1 MSELFEKLS
10 AYGASDCYPY
20 HMPGH
25 KRRLKTDTMRE
36 LAQIDITEIDG
47 FDNLHDAQGILKRIQ
62 EEAAATYGAEESF
75 FLVNGSTAGI
85 LSAIST
91 AVSPGGKILMV
102 RGAHKSAYHAA
113 YLRDLQIAYL
123 WPGVHP
129 LFGCN
134 LPATAKEVE
143 EALQQTP
150 DVQAVFIVSPTYEG
164 LAADVKSIA
173 EAAHKRNIP
182 LIVDEAHGA
191 HLGFDGRWPESS
203 VRQGADLV
211 IQSLHK
217 TLPAPTQTAILHVN
231 RKLVD
236 RCRLRRFLG
245 IYQTSSPSYIFMA
258 AMEDAIATTSANREK
273 LFGDFWEY
281 WKGMTESLSACQ
293 NLIFLKEENSDP
305 GKLAVMDKTGFLD
318 GEQLYEMLLHK
329 YHLQPEMAAG
339 RYVLAMFTVGDTK
352 EGYERLTK
360 ALLEIDE
367 YITAERK
374 QRTQEK
380 LMESNDLSAG
390 VHGTA
395 DAATQPTERGRIA
408 ATATQPA
415 EGNRMADAVTPVCIQ
430 KKTQAVIGIGRAWD
444 TPKEWVLLKDAEG
457 KTAGE
462 YVNLYPPGSPIIV
475 PGEIFTKDILTEIA
489 AYRQQGF
496 HVQGVKEI
504 EDDIYVSTI
513 V

>member
-10 AYGASDCYPY
+10 VYGASDYYPY

-62 EEAAATYGAEESF
+62 EEAAAAYGAEESF

-203 VRQGADLV
+203 VKQGADLV

-217 TLPAPTQTAILHVN
+217 MLPAPTQTAILHVN
-231 RKLVD
+231 GKLVD

-281 WKGMTESLSACQ
+281 WKGMTESLSACR

-339 RYVLAMFTVGDTK
+339 RYVLAMFTIGDTK

-380 LMESNDLSAG
+380 LME
-390 VHGTA
+390 
-395 DAATQPTERGRIA
+395 R
-408 ATATQPA
+408 

-430 KKTQAVIGIGRAWD
+430 KKTQAVISIGRAWD

>member
-10 AYGASDCYPY
+10 AYGASDYYPY

-123 WPGVHP
+123 WTGVHP

-143 EALQQTP
+143 EALQQTT

-191 HLGFDGRWPESS
+191 HLGFDGRWSESS
-203 VRQGADLV
+203 VKQGADLV

-231 RKLVD
+231 GKLVD

-281 WKGMTESLSACQ
+281 WKGMTESLSACR

-380 LMESNDLSAG
+380 LME
-390 VHGTA
+390 
-395 DAATQPTERGRIA
+395 R
-408 ATATQPA
+408 

>member
-10 AYGASDCYPY
+10 AYGESDYYPY

-25 KRRLKTDTMRE
+25 KRRLKTDTLRE

-47 FDNLHDAQGILKRIQ
+47 FDNLHDAQGILKRVQ
-62 EEAAATYGAEESF
+62 EEAATVYGAEESF

-85 LSAIST
+85 LSAISA

-113 YLRDLQIAYL
+113 YLRDLQIVYL

-129 LFGCN
+129 VFGCN
-134 LPATAKEVE
+134 LPTTAKEVE

-150 DVQAVFIVSPTYEG
+150 DAQAVFIVSPTYEG

-191 HLGFDGRWPESS
+191 HLGFDGRWPESG

-231 RKLVD
+231 GKLVD
-236 RCRLRRFLG
+236 RDRLRRFLG

-258 AMEDAIATTSANREK
+258 AMEDAIMTTSTNREK

-281 WKGMTESLSACQ
+281 WKGITERLSACH
-293 NLIFLKEENSDP
+293 NLIFLQEENSDP

-318 GEQLYEMLLHK
+318 GERLYEILLHK
-329 YHLQPEMAAG
+329 HHLQPEMAAG

-367 YITAERK
+367 YITAESDK
-374 QRTQEK
+374 
-380 LMESNDLSAG
+380 
-390 VHGTA
+390 TA
-395 DAATQPTERGRIA
+395 DAAA
-408 ATATQPA
+408 LPA
-415 EGNRMADAVTPVCIQ
+415 EKNEMADAVAMVCIQ
-430 KKTQAVIGIGRAWD
+430 KKTQAVMGIRQAWD
-444 TPKEWVLLKDAEG
+444 APKEWVLLKNAEG
-457 KTAGE
+457 KNAGE

-475 PGEIFTKDILTEIA
+475 PGEVFTKEILTEIA
-489 AYRQQGF
+489 AYIQQGF

-504 EDDIYVSTI
+504 ENDIYVSTI

>member
-10 AYGASDCYPY
+10 AYGASDYYPY

-62 EEAAATYGAEESF
+62 EEAAAAYGAEESF

-123 WPGVHP
+123 WTGVHP

-164 LAADVKSIA
+164 FAADVKSIA

-203 VRQGADLV
+203 VKQGADLV

-231 RKLVD
+231 GKLVD
-236 RCRLRRFLG
+236 RCGLRRFLG

-281 WKGMTESLSACQ
+281 WKGMTESLSACR

-380 LMESNDLSAG
+380 LME
-390 VHGTA
+390 
-395 DAATQPTERGRIA
+395 R
-408 ATATQPA
+408 

-430 KKTQAVIGIGRAWD
+430 KRTQAVTGIGRAWD
-444 TPKEWVLLKDAEG
+444 ALKEWVLLKDAEG

-475 PGEIFTKDILTEIA
+475 PGEIFTKDILTEIV

>member
-10 AYGASDCYPY
+10 AYGASDYYPY

-62 EEAAATYGAEESF
+62 EEAAAAYGAEESF

-203 VRQGADLV
+203 VKQGADLV

-231 RKLVD
+231 GKLVD

-245 IYQTSSPSYIFMA
+245 IYQTSSPFYIFMA

-281 WKGMTESLSACQ
+281 WKGMTESLSACR

-339 RYVLAMFTVGDTK
+339 RYVLAMFTIGDTK

-380 LMESNDLSAG
+380 LME
-390 VHGTA
+390 
-395 DAATQPTERGRIA
+395 R
-408 ATATQPA
+408 

-430 KKTQAVIGIGRAWD
+430 KKTQAVISIGRAWD

>member
-10 AYGASDCYPY
+10 AYGASDYYPY

-62 EEAAATYGAEESF
+62 EEAAAAYGAEESF

-231 RKLVD
+231 GKLVD

-281 WKGMTESLSACQ
+281 WKGMTESLSACR

-305 GKLAVMDKTGFLD
+305 GKLAVMDKTGFLH

-329 YHLQPEMAAG
+329 YHLQLEMAAG
-339 RYVLAMFTVGDTK
+339 RYVLAMFTIGDTK

-380 LMESNDLSAG
+380 LME
-390 VHGTA
+390 
-395 DAATQPTERGRIA
+395 R
-408 ATATQPA
+408 

-430 KKTQAVIGIGRAWD
+430 KKTQAVTGIGRAWD

>member
-10 AYGASDCYPY
+10 AYGESDYYPY

-47 FDNLHDAQGILKRIQ
+47 FDNLHDAQGILKRVQ
-62 EEAAATYGAEESF
+62 EEAVAVYGAEESF

-134 LPATAKEVE
+134 LPATAEEVE

-231 RKLVD
+231 GKLVD
-236 RCRLRRFLG
+236 KGRLRRFLG

-258 AMEDAIATTSANREK
+258 AMEDAIVTTSANRKK

-281 WKGMTESLSACQ
+281 WKGMTESLSACC

-367 YITAERK
+367 YITVERVK
-374 QRTQEK
+374 T
-380 LMESNDLSAG
+380 
-390 VHGTA
+390 
-395 DAATQPTERGRIA
+395 
-408 ATATQPA
+408 
-415 EGNRMADAVTPVCIQ
+415 ADAVTPVCIQ
-430 KKTQAVIGIGRAWD
+430 KRTQAVMGIARAWD
-444 TPKEWVLLKDAEG
+444 APKKWVLLKDAEG
-457 KTAGE
+457 KNAGE

-496 HVQGVKEI
+496 HVQGVREI
-504 EDDIYVSTI
+504 KDDIYVSTI

>member
-10 AYGASDCYPY
+10 AYGASDYYPY

-62 EEAAATYGAEESF
+62 EEAAAAYGAEESF

-203 VRQGADLV
+203 VKQGADLV

-231 RKLVD
+231 GKLVD

-281 WKGMTESLSACQ
+281 WKGMTESLSACR

-380 LMESNDLSAG
+380 LME
-390 VHGTA
+390 
-395 DAATQPTERGRIA
+395 R
-408 ATATQPA
+408 

>member
-10 AYGASDCYPY
+10 AYGASDYYPY

-47 FDNLHDAQGILKRIQ
+47 FDNLHDAQDILKRIQ
-62 EEAAATYGAEESF
+62 EEAAAAYGAEESF

-164 LAADVKSIA
+164 LTADVKSIA

-203 VRQGADLV
+203 VKQGADLV

-231 RKLVD
+231 GKLVD
-236 RCRLRRFLG
+236 RCGLRRFLG

-281 WKGMTESLSACQ
+281 WKGMTESLSACR

-367 YITAERK
+367 YITAEWSK
-374 QRTQEK
+374 T
-380 LMESNDLSAG
+380 
-390 VHGTA
+390 
-395 DAATQPTERGRIA
+395 A

-430 KKTQAVIGIGRAWD
+430 KKTQAVTGIGRAWD

-489 AYRQQGF
+489 AYKQNGRCG
-496 HVQGVKEI
+496 HPGLYTEKDAGGDWHRTSLGYTERVG
-504 EDDIYVSTI
+504 SA
-513 V
+513 

>member
-10 AYGASDCYPY
+10 AYGASDYYPY

-62 EEAAATYGAEESF
+62 EEAAAAYGAEESF

-203 VRQGADLV
+203 VKQGADLV

-231 RKLVD
+231 GKLVD

-281 WKGMTESLSACQ
+281 WKGMTESLSACR

-367 YITAERK
+367 YITTERK

-380 LMESNDLSAG
+380 LME
-390 VHGTA
+390 
-395 DAATQPTERGRIA
+395 R
-408 ATATQPA
+408 

>member
-10 AYGASDCYPY
+10 AYGASDYYPY

-62 EEAAATYGAEESF
+62 EEAAAAYGAEESF

-203 VRQGADLV
+203 VKQGADLV

-231 RKLVD
+231 GKLVD

-281 WKGMTESLSACQ
+281 WKGMTESLSACR

-380 LMESNDLSAG
+380 LME
-390 VHGTA
+390 
-395 DAATQPTERGRIA
+395 R
-408 ATATQPA
+408 

-444 TPKEWVLLKDAEG
+444 TPKEWVLLKNAEG

>member
-10 AYGASDCYPY
+10 AYGESDYYPY

-47 FDNLHDAQGILKRIQ
+47 FDNLHDAQSILKQIQ
-62 EEAAATYGAEESF
+62 EEAAAAYGAEESF

-91 AVSPGGKILMV
+91 AVRPGGKILMV

-123 WPGVHP
+123 WTGVHP

-150 DVQAVFIVSPTYEG
+150 NVQAVFIVSPTYEG

-203 VRQGADLV
+203 VKQGADLV

-231 RKLVD
+231 GKLVD

-281 WKGMTESLSACQ
+281 WKGMTESLSACR

-367 YITAERK
+367 YITAERSK
-374 QRTQEK
+374 T
-380 LMESNDLSAG
+380 
-390 VHGTA
+390 
-395 DAATQPTERGRIA
+395 A

>member
-10 AYGASDCYPY
+10 AYGASDYYPY

-91 AVSPGGKILMV
+91 AVSSGGKILMV

-203 VRQGADLV
+203 VKQGADLV

-231 RKLVD
+231 GKLVD

-281 WKGMTESLSACQ
+281 WKGMTESLSACR

-339 RYVLAMFTVGDTK
+339 RYVLAMFTIGDTK

-367 YITAERK
+367 YITAEWSK
-374 QRTQEK
+374 T
-380 LMESNDLSAG
+380 
-390 VHGTA
+390 
-395 DAATQPTERGRIA
+395 A

>member
-10 AYGASDCYPY
+10 AYGESDYYPY

-47 FDNLHDAQGILKRIQ
+47 FDNLNDAQGILRCVQ
-62 EEAAATYGAEESF
+62 EEAAAVYGAEESF

-85 LSAIST
+85 LSAISS
-91 AVSPGGKILMV
+91 VISPGGKILMV

-143 EALQQTP
+143 ETLQQTP

-203 VRQGADLV
+203 VKQGADLV

-231 RKLVD
+231 GELVD
-236 RCRLRRFLG
+236 RGRLRRFLG

-281 WKGMTESLSACQ
+281 WKGMTEKLSTCR

-329 YHLQPEMAAG
+329 YHLQSEMAAG

-367 YITAERK
+367 YITAERE

-380 LMESNDLSAG
+380 LME
-390 VHGTA
+390 
-395 DAATQPTERGRIA
+395 R
-408 ATATQPA
+408 

-430 KKTQAVIGIGRAWD
+430 KKTQAVMGIARAWD
-444 TPKEWVLLKDAEG
+444 VPKEWVLLKDAEG

-504 EDDIYVSTI
+504 DNDIYVSTI

>member
-10 AYGASDCYPY
+10 AYGESDFYPY

-25 KRRLKTDTMRE
+25 KRRLKTDTLRE

-47 FDNLHDAQGILKRIQ
+47 FDNLHDAQGILRRVQ
-62 EEAAATYGAEESF
+62 EEAAAVYGADESF

-85 LSAIST
+85 LTAIST

-129 LFGCN
+129 MFGCN

-164 LAADVKSIA
+164 IAADVKSIA

-203 VRQGADLV
+203 VKQGADLV

-231 RKLVD
+231 GKLVD
-236 RCRLRRFLG
+236 GSRLRRFLG
-245 IYQTSSPSYIFMA
+245 IYQTTSPSYIFMA
-258 AMEDAIATTSANREK
+258 AMEDAIVTTSANREK
-273 LFGDFWEY
+273 LFGNFWEY
-281 WKGMTESLSACQ
+281 WKGMTESLSACR
-293 NLIFLKEENSDP
+293 NLIFLKEKNSDP

-318 GEQLYEMLLHK
+318 GEQLYETLLHK

-339 RYVLAMFTVGDTK
+339 RYVLAMFTVGDTR

-360 ALLEIDE
+360 ALLEIDV
-367 YITAERK
+367 YISAERSK
-374 QRTQEK
+374 
-380 LMESNDLSAG
+380 
-390 VHGTA
+390 TA
-395 DAATQPTERGRIA
+395 DEATQPEERGKI
-408 ATATQPA
+408 
-415 EGNRMADAVTPVCIQ
+415 ADAVTPACIQ
-430 KKTQAVIGIGRAWD
+430 KKTQAVMGIARAWD
-444 TPKEWVLLKDAEG
+444 APKEWVLLKDAEG

-496 HVQGVKEI
+496 HVQGVREI
-504 EDDIYVSTI
+504 KDDIYVSTI

>member
-10 AYGASDCYPY
+10 AYGASDYYPY

-47 FDNLHDAQGILKRIQ
+47 FDNLHDAQDILKRIQ
-62 EEAAATYGAEESF
+62 EEAAAAYGAEESF

-203 VRQGADLV
+203 VKQEADLV

-231 RKLVD
+231 GKLVD

-273 LFGDFWEY
+273 LFGDFWVY
-281 WKGMTESLSACQ
+281 WKGMTESLSACR

-367 YITAERK
+367 YITAEWSK
-374 QRTQEK
+374 T
-380 LMESNDLSAG
+380 
-390 VHGTA
+390 
-395 DAATQPTERGRIA
+395 A
-408 ATATQPA
+408 ATATQPS

-430 KKTQAVIGIGRAWD
+430 KKTQAVTGIGRAWD

>member
-10 AYGASDCYPY
+10 AYGESDYYPY

-47 FDNLHDAQGILKRIQ
+47 FDNLHDAQSILKQIQ
-62 EEAAATYGAEESF
+62 EEAAAAYGAEESF

-91 AVSPGGKILMV
+91 AVRPGGKILMV

-203 VRQGADLV
+203 VKQGADLV

-231 RKLVD
+231 GKLVD

-273 LFGDFWEY
+273 LFGVFW
-281 WKGMTESLSACQ
+281 TESSSTKCFFI
-293 NLIFLKEENSDP
+293 NIICSRKWR
-305 GKLAVMDKTGFLD
+305 LAGMCLPC
-318 GEQLYEMLLHK
+318 L
-329 YHLQPEMAAG
+329 
-339 RYVLAMFTVGDTK
+339 
-352 EGYERLTK
+352 RLV
-360 ALLEIDE
+360 IR
-367 YITAERK
+367 RK
-374 QRTQEK
+374 
-380 LMESNDLSAG
+380 
-390 VHGTA
+390 GTS
-395 DAATQPTERGRIA
+395 G
-408 ATATQPA
+408 
-415 EGNRMADAVTPVCIQ
+415 
-430 KKTQAVIGIGRAWD
+430 
-444 TPKEWVLLKDAEG
+444 
-457 KTAGE
+457 
-462 YVNLYPPGSPIIV
+462 
-475 PGEIFTKDILTEIA
+475 
-489 AYRQQGF
+489 
-496 HVQGVKEI
+496 
-504 EDDIYVSTI
+504 
-513 V
+513 

>member
-10 AYGASDCYPY
+10 AYGASDYYPY

-47 FDNLHDAQGILKRIQ
+47 FDNLHDAQGILKQIQ
-62 EEAAATYGAEESF
+62 EEAAAAYGAEESF

-203 VRQGADLV
+203 VKQGADLV

-231 RKLVD
+231 GKLVD

-281 WKGMTESLSACQ
+281 WKGMTESLSACR

-380 LMESNDLSAG
+380 LME
-390 VHGTA
+390 
-395 DAATQPTERGRIA
+395 R
-408 ATATQPA
+408 

-430 KKTQAVIGIGRAWD
+430 KKTQAVTGIGRAWD
-444 TPKEWVLLKDAEG
+444 TPKEWVLLKNAEG

>member
-10 AYGASDCYPY
+10 AYGASDYYPY

-62 EEAAATYGAEESF
+62 EEAAAAYGAEESF

-203 VRQGADLV
+203 VKQGADLV

-231 RKLVD
+231 GKLVD

-281 WKGMTESLSACQ
+281 WKGMTESLSACR

-380 LMESNDLSAG
+380 LME
-390 VHGTA
+390 
-395 DAATQPTERGRIA
+395 R
-408 ATATQPA
+408 

-430 KKTQAVIGIGRAWD
+430 KKTQAVTGIGRAWD
-444 TPKEWVLLKDAEG
+444 TPKEWVLLKNAEG

>member
-10 AYGASDCYPY
+10 AYGASDYYPY

-62 EEAAATYGAEESF
+62 EEAAAAYGAEESF

-203 VRQGADLV
+203 VKQGADLV

-231 RKLVD
+231 GKLVD

-281 WKGMTESLSACQ
+281 WKGMTESLSACR

-360 ALLEIDE
+360 SLLEIDE
-367 YITAERK
+367 YITAEWSK
-374 QRTQEK
+374 T
-380 LMESNDLSAG
+380 
-390 VHGTA
+390 
-395 DAATQPTERGRIA
+395 A

-430 KKTQAVIGIGRAWD
+430 KKTQAVTGIGRAWD

>member
-10 AYGASDCYPY
+10 AYGASDYYPY

-47 FDNLHDAQGILKRIQ
+47 FDNLHDAQRILKRIQ
-62 EEAAATYGAEESF
+62 EEAAAAYGAEESF

-203 VRQGADLV
+203 VKQGADLV

-231 RKLVD
+231 GKLVD

-281 WKGMTESLSACQ
+281 WKRMTESLSACR

-339 RYVLAMFTVGDTK
+339 RYVLAMFTIGDTK

-367 YITAERK
+367 YITAERSK
-374 QRTQEK
+374 T
-380 LMESNDLSAG
+380 
-390 VHGTA
+390 
-395 DAATQPTERGRIA
+395 A

>member
-10 AYGASDCYPY
+10 AYGASDYYPY

-62 EEAAATYGAEESF
+62 EEAAAAYGAEESF

-123 WPGVHP
+123 WTGVHP

-164 LAADVKSIA
+164 FAADVKSIA

-203 VRQGADLV
+203 VKQGADLV

-231 RKLVD
+231 GKLVD
-236 RCRLRRFLG
+236 RCGLRRFLG

-281 WKGMTESLSACQ
+281 WKGMTEKLSTCR

-380 LMESNDLSAG
+380 LME
-390 VHGTA
+390 
-395 DAATQPTERGRIA
+395 R
-408 ATATQPA
+408 

-430 KKTQAVIGIGRAWD
+430 KRTQAVTGIGRAWD
-444 TPKEWVLLKDAEG
+444 ALKEWVLLKDAEG

-475 PGEIFTKDILTEIA
+475 PGEIFTKDILTEIV

>member
-10 AYGASDCYPY
+10 AYGASDYYPY

-62 EEAAATYGAEESF
+62 EEAAAAYGAEESF

-203 VRQGADLV
+203 VKQGADLV

-231 RKLVD
+231 GKLVD

-281 WKGMTESLSACQ
+281 WKGMTESLSACR

-339 RYVLAMFTVGDTK
+339 RYVLAMFTIGDTK

-380 LMESNDLSAG
+380 LME
-390 VHGTA
+390 
-395 DAATQPTERGRIA
+395 R
-408 ATATQPA
+408 

-430 KKTQAVIGIGRAWD
+430 KKTQAVTGIGRAWD
-444 TPKEWVLLKDAEG
+444 ASKEWVLLKDAEG

>member
-10 AYGASDCYPY
+10 AYGASDYYPY

-47 FDNLHDAQGILKRIQ
+47 FDNLHDAQGILKQIQ
-62 EEAAATYGAEESF
+62 EEAAAAYGAEESF

-203 VRQGADLV
+203 VKQGADLV

-231 RKLVD
+231 GKLVD

-281 WKGMTESLSACQ
+281 WKGMTESLSACR

-367 YITAERK
+367 YITVESD
-374 QRTQEK
+374 RT
-380 LMESNDLSAG
+380 
-390 VHGTA
+390 
-395 DAATQPTERGRIA
+395 A

-430 KKTQAVIGIGRAWD
+430 KKTQAVMGIARAWD
-444 TPKEWVLLKDAEG
+444 APKEWVLLKDAEG

>member
-10 AYGASDCYPY
+10 AYGASDYYPY

-203 VRQGADLV
+203 VKQGADLV

-231 RKLVD
+231 GKLVD

-281 WKGMTESLSACQ
+281 WKGMTESLSACR

-339 RYVLAMFTVGDTK
+339 RYVLAMFTIGDTK

-367 YITAERK
+367 YITAEWSK
-374 QRTQEK
+374 T
-380 LMESNDLSAG
+380 
-390 VHGTA
+390 
-395 DAATQPTERGRIA
+395 A

-430 KKTQAVIGIGRAWD
+430 KKTQAVTGIGRAWD

>member
-10 AYGASDCYPY
+10 AYGASDYYPY

-62 EEAAATYGAEESF
+62 EEAAAAYGAEESF

-203 VRQGADLV
+203 VKQGADLV

-231 RKLVD
+231 GKLVD

-281 WKGMTESLSACQ
+281 WKGMTESLSACR

-339 RYVLAMFTVGDTK
+339 RYVLAIFTIGDTK

-367 YITAERK
+367 YITTERK

-380 LMESNDLSAG
+380 LME
-390 VHGTA
+390 
-395 DAATQPTERGRIA
+395 R
-408 ATATQPA
+408 

-444 TPKEWVLLKDAEG
+444 TPKEWILLKDAEG

>member
-10 AYGASDCYPY
+10 AYGASDYYPY

-62 EEAAATYGAEESF
+62 EEAAAAYGAEESF

-113 YLRDLQIAYL
+113 YLRDLKIAYL

-203 VRQGADLV
+203 VKQGADLV

-231 RKLVD
+231 GKLVD

-281 WKGMTESLSACQ
+281 WKGMTESLSACR

-367 YITAERK
+367 YITAERSK
-374 QRTQEK
+374 T
-380 LMESNDLSAG
+380 
-390 VHGTA
+390 
-395 DAATQPTERGRIA
+395 A

-415 EGNRMADAVTPVCIQ
+415 EGNRMADAVIPVCIQ
-430 KKTQAVIGIGRAWD
+430 KKTQAVTGIGRAWD

>member
-10 AYGASDCYPY
+10 AYGASDYYPY

-62 EEAAATYGAEESF
+62 EEAAAAYGAEESF

-203 VRQGADLV
+203 VKQGADLV

-231 RKLVD
+231 GKLVD

-245 IYQTSSPSYIFMA
+245 IYHTSSPSYIFMA

-281 WKGMTESLSACQ
+281 WKGMTESLSACR

-380 LMESNDLSAG
+380 LME
-390 VHGTA
+390 
-395 DAATQPTERGRIA
+395 R
-408 ATATQPA
+408 

>member
-10 AYGASDCYPY
+10 AYGASDYYPY

-47 FDNLHDAQGILKRIQ
+47 FDNLHDAQDILKRIQ
-62 EEAAATYGAEESF
+62 EEAAAAYGAEESF

-164 LAADVKSIA
+164 LTADVKSIA

-203 VRQGADLV
+203 VKQGADLV

-231 RKLVD
+231 GKLVD
-236 RCRLRRFLG
+236 RCGLRRFLG

-281 WKGMTESLSACQ
+281 WKGMTESLSACR

-339 RYVLAMFTVGDTK
+339 RYVLAMFTIGDTK

-380 LMESNDLSAG
+380 LME
-390 VHGTA
+390 
-395 DAATQPTERGRIA
+395 R
-408 ATATQPA
+408 

-430 KKTQAVIGIGRAWD
+430 KKTQAVTGIGRAWD

>member
-10 AYGASDCYPY
+10 AYGASDYYPY

-62 EEAAATYGAEESF
+62 EEAAAAYGAEESF

-203 VRQGADLV
+203 VKQGADLV

-231 RKLVD
+231 GKLVD

-281 WKGMTESLSACQ
+281 WKGMTESLSACR

-305 GKLAVMDKTGFLD
+305 GKLAVMDKTGFWTESSSTKCFFINIICNRKWRL
-318 GEQLYEMLLHK
+318 
-329 YHLQPEMAAG
+329 AG
-339 RYVLAMFTVGDTK
+339 MCLPCL
-352 EGYERLTK
+352 RLV
-360 ALLEIDE
+360 IR
-367 YITAERK
+367 RK
-374 QRTQEK
+374 
-380 LMESNDLSAG
+380 
-390 VHGTA
+390 GTS
-395 DAATQPTERGRIA
+395 G
-408 ATATQPA
+408 
-415 EGNRMADAVTPVCIQ
+415 
-430 KKTQAVIGIGRAWD
+430 
-444 TPKEWVLLKDAEG
+444 
-457 KTAGE
+457 
-462 YVNLYPPGSPIIV
+462 
-475 PGEIFTKDILTEIA
+475 
-489 AYRQQGF
+489 
-496 HVQGVKEI
+496 
-504 EDDIYVSTI
+504 
-513 V
+513 

>member
-10 AYGASDCYPY
+10 AYGASDYYPY

-47 FDNLHDAQGILKRIQ
+47 FDNLHDAQDILKRIQ

-134 LPATAKEVE
+134 LPATAKDVE

-164 LAADVKSIA
+164 LTADVKSIA

-203 VRQGADLV
+203 VKQGADLV

-231 RKLVD
+231 GKLVD

-281 WKGMTESLSACQ
+281 WKGMTESLSACR

-339 RYVLAMFTVGDTK
+339 RYVLAMFTIGDTK

-380 LMESNDLSAG
+380 LME
-390 VHGTA
+390 
-395 DAATQPTERGRIA
+395 R
-408 ATATQPA
+408 

-430 KKTQAVIGIGRAWD
+430 KKTQAVISIGRAWD

>member
-10 AYGASDCYPY
+10 AYGASDYYPY

-62 EEAAATYGAEESF
+62 EEAAAAYGAEESF

-203 VRQGADLV
+203 VKQGADLV

-231 RKLVD
+231 GKLVD

-281 WKGMTESLSACQ
+281 WKGMTESLSACR

-380 LMESNDLSAG
+380 LME
-390 VHGTA
+390 
-395 DAATQPTERGRIA
+395 R
-408 ATATQPA
+408 

-430 KKTQAVIGIGRAWD
+430 KKTQAVISIGRAWD

>member
-10 AYGASDCYPY
+10 AYGESDYYPC

-36 LAQIDITEIDG
+36 LTQIDITEIDG
-47 FDNLHDAQGILKRIQ
+47 FDNLHDAQGILRSVQ
-62 EEAAATYGAEESF
+62 EEAAVVYGAEESF

-85 LSAIST
+85 LSAISSV
-91 AVSPGGKILMV
+91 VSPGGKILMV

-150 DVQAVFIVSPTYEG
+150 DIQAVFIVSPTYEG

-203 VRQGADLV
+203 VKQGADLV

-231 RKLVD
+231 GELVD
-236 RCRLRRFLG
+236 RGRLRRFLG

-258 AMEDAIATTSANREK
+258 AMEDAIVTTSANREK
-273 LFGDFWEY
+273 LFGNFWEY
-281 WKGMTESLSACQ
+281 WKGMTEKLSACR

-318 GEQLYEMLLHK
+318 GEKLYETLLHK
-329 YHLQPEMAAG
+329 YHLQPEMAVG

-360 ALLEIDE
+360 ALLEIDA
-367 YITAERK
+367 YIT
-374 QRTQEK
+374 
-380 LMESNDLSAG
+380 
-390 VHGTA
+390 V
-395 DAATQPTERGRIA
+395 ERGR
-408 ATATQPA
+408 TADTAIQPA
-415 EGNRMADAVTPVCIQ
+415 ERAKIADTGMQSADRDKMADAVTPVCIQ
-430 KKTQAVIGIGRAWD
+430 KKTQAVMGIARAWD
-444 TPKEWVLLKDAEG
+444 APKEWVLLKDAEG

>member
-10 AYGASDCYPY
+10 AYGASDYYPY

-62 EEAAATYGAEESF
+62 EEAAAAYGAEESF

-123 WPGVHP
+123 WTGVHP

-164 LAADVKSIA
+164 FAADVKSIA

-203 VRQGADLV
+203 VKQGADLV

-231 RKLVD
+231 GKLVD
-236 RCRLRRFLG
+236 RCGLRRFLG

-281 WKGMTESLSACQ
+281 WKGMTESLSACR

-339 RYVLAMFTVGDTK
+339 RYVLAMFTIGDTK

-380 LMESNDLSAG
+380 LME
-390 VHGTA
+390 
-395 DAATQPTERGRIA
+395 R
-408 ATATQPA
+408 

-430 KKTQAVIGIGRAWD
+430 KRTQAVTGIGRAWD
-444 TPKEWVLLKDAEG
+444 ALKEWVLLKDAEG

-475 PGEIFTKDILTEIA
+475 PGEIFTKDILTEIV